1 MSRIIACIEA
11 RMGSER
17 LPGKPMCEVC
27 SKPLLEHLLNRI
39 QQSKHLDGI
48 VVATP
53 DTADNNVI
61 AAFCSRYG
69 VPCFRGSEEDVTS
82 RILGALQHQQ
92 ADIGVEIYG
101 DCPLLDPSIIDMC
114 IQEYQK
120 GTYDFVGNGLKQ
132 TYPSGTYIEVYSVK
146 ALKEVASHCI
156 DPAIREHGTLCL
168 RQSRQIHRI
177 KNIEAEGHL
186 RRPDLHLDVDEAD
199 DLVVVEAVLT
209 HFAPRTDFSTEEIIE
224 FLDKNP
230 NVAHHNQQVKRR
242 YHQLQYQ

>member
-1 MSRIIACIEA
+1 
-11 RMGSER
+11 MGSER
-17 LPGKPMCEVC
+17 LPGKPMREVC
-27 SKPLLEHLLNRI
+27 GKPLLEHLLDRV
-39 QQSKHLDGI
+39 QQSKLLDGL

-53 DTADNNVI
+53 DTSDNNVI

-69 VPCFRGSEEDVTS
+69 VPCFLGSEADVTS
-82 RILGALQHQQ
+82 RILGALQHQK

-132 TYPSGTYIEVYSVK
+132 TYPSGTYIEVYSVN
-146 ALKEVASHCI
+146 ALAEVASHCT

-168 RQSRQIHRI
+168 RQSPQTHCI
-177 KNIEAEGHL
+177 KNIEAEGPL
-186 RRPDLHLDVDEAD
+186 RRPDLHLDVDEPA
-199 DLVVVEAVLT
+199 DLVVIEAILH
-209 HFAPRTDFSTEEIIE
+209 HFSPRNNFSTQEIIA
-224 FLDKNP
+224 FLDAHP
-230 NVAHHNQQVKRR
+230 NIAQSNQNVHRR